1 MDNIDKKWWMLQR
14 WSDEYEEGV
23 EEYISK
29 AFAIK
34 AQGNQICCPCNVCH
48 YRYWQY
54 RNVVRDHIIVNGFVP
69 RSDKL
74 LDLDINIE
82 KEPDVTEEHDAILDT
97 NDDIEGLLHD
107 TMREGPNEDAKKFYR
122 LIEEG
127 QQELY
132 PGCKKFSKLSFLIH
146 LFIYKCDHKL
156 SNVAMSALLGIFR
169 DTLPDANLPKSFNEA
184 KNVLRVLGLDCQ
196 KIDACPNDCMLY
208 WEEHANATSC
218 SVCKTSRWKVTNKEK
233 TNGKDYKI
241 PAKILRYFPIKKRL
255 QRLFMCPETAKYMI
269 WHKTNDSEDE
279 LLQHPRDGEAWKT
292 FDKRYPDFAK
302 DARSVRLGLASDGFN
317 PFHNMSIVHN
327 LPGKSKDHAN
337 VRQDLKALNWMPE
350 LHPQLLEDG
359 KEVFPKS
366 RFSMSLEEKRLFCQ
380 VIKNAK
386 LPLGYASNML
396 DVCKLVKGRS
406 LDIRVM
412 MLIF

>member
-1 MDNIDKKWWMLQR
+1 MFQKAEDFMRHMSRMGIKPKSTIFDCVIDGYSNLGNELKACIYFF
-14 WSDEYEEGV
+14 DEM
-23 EEYISK
+23 
-29 AFAIK
+29 IK
-34 AQGNQICCPCNVCH
+34 LGHYPTPFTYKSLLKGLCRGWNFEIVNRFFRLICDICGLPDADVYNTLLSEA
-48 YRYWQY
+48 Y

-69 RSDKL
+69 RTDKL

-82 KEPDVTEEHDAILDT
+82 NEPDVTEEHDAILDT

-208 WEEHANATSC
+208 SEEHANATSC

-255 QRLFMCPETAKYMI
+255 
-269 WHKTNDSEDE
+269 
-279 LLQHPRDGEAWKT
+279 
-292 FDKRYPDFAK
+292 
-302 DARSVRLGLASDGFN
+302 
-317 PFHNMSIVHN
+317 
-327 LPGKSKDHAN
+327 
-337 VRQDLKALNWMPE
+337 
-350 LHPQLLEDG
+350 
-359 KEVFPKS
+359 
-366 RFSMSLEEKRLFCQ
+366 
-380 VIKNAK
+380 
-386 LPLGYASNML
+386 
-396 DVCKLVKGRS
+396 
-406 LDIRVM
+406 
-412 MLIF
+412 